1 MLRSIPLQFEPH
13 TRNYGIGIRN
23 RCSAD
28 SSHQRCSFHHALGWE
43 SFIRHSF
50 FLLNHFSS
58 FEEIVAALAREV
70 NAKENENR
78 GRKSAA
84 PTKPRLFHCAPE
96 QLFGGVMGLP
106 QARSTGISES
116 LNRGSLL
123 FLLCCVSFV
132 QRTTVVYF
140 YRRPP
145 PPPCRRPPARQWRGT
160 SRTTT
165 GSSGSPASPS
175 TTFSASI
182 RSPVPP
188 DKGGVLHRAFKATRD
203 F

>member
-145 PPPCRRPPARQWRGT
+145 PPLPPPSGPAVARYLADNHRVLGFPRVAFDDLLRVHQV
-160 SRTTT
+160 T
-165 GSSGSPASPS
+165 G
-175 TTFSASI
+175 
-182 RSPVPP
+182 PP
-188 DKGGVLHRAFKATRD
+188 RQGGGVTQSI
-203 F
+203 